1 MRLSKCAGGGQV
13 ARPRLSFAAALLEPE
28 PVEVGVA
35 VLAGLADARGEEADL
50 GADPAPRPRRE
61 GLADGREALAVHA
74 VAEVADRAFGNL
86 HAQVDGVA
94 LQREP
99 RALSLRGL
107 LIRILADDLR
117 DEEAR

>member
-13 ARPRLSFAAALLEPE
+13 ARPRLSFAASLLEPE
-28 PVEVGVA
+28 PVEVSVA
-35 VLAGLADARGEEADL
+35 VLACPADARGEEADL

-74 VAEVADRAFGNL
+74 VAEVTDGAVGDL
-86 HAQVDGVA
+86 HTQVDGVA

-99 RALSLRGL
+99 RALPLRGL
-107 LIRILADDLR
+107 FVR
-117 DEEAR
+117 